1 MHPNLGRAV
10 VGGLAGTVVM
20 TMMMYLVSPMMMGMK
35 MDVANM
41 LGSMLG
47 IGWTLGMVMHFML
60 GTIVFPAVYTFALYS
75 WLPGGPA
82 VKGVVW
88 GATLWLIAQTM
99 VMPMAGAGFFS
110 SAMGGMMAVTGSL
123 VGHLMYGGL
132 LGVIA
137 GEGEPVTA
145 TTSPFHA

>member
-1 MHPNLGRAV
+1 MRPNLGRAV
-10 VGGLAGTVVM
+10 LGGFAGTVVM
-20 TMMMYLVSPMMMGMK
+20 TVMMYVVSPMMMGMK
-35 MDVANM
+35 MDVADM

-47 IGWTLGMVMHFML
+47 IGWALGMVMHFML

-75 WLPGGPA
+75 WLPGGPT
-82 VKGVVW
+82 VKGGVW
-88 GATLWLIAQTM
+88 GAMLWVIAQTM

-110 SAMGGMMAVTGSL
+110 SAMGGMMAVIGSL

-132 LGVIA
+132 LGAIT
-137 GEGEPVTA
+137 GEGEPVGA